1 MNNFI
6 TFKSQLI
13 KMQGNKTKLSKE
25 AKPSEKDAVLSA
37 EKEENIEIKI

>member
-13 KMQGNKTKLSKE
+13 KMQTNKTKLSKE
-25 AKPSEKDAVLSA
+25 AKPSEKEDILPA
-37 EKEENIEIKI
+37 EKEKEV